1 METKE
6 FYTGEEIVDKYIGP
20 KGTPK
25 REKLEADLQAFLV
38 GDAVKRARESKQL
51 TQEELGRLIGVP
63 RTRISRIENGKD
75 LNFSTLSKVFKAM
88 GIRAKLEMG
97 DLGKV
102 SLW

>member
-38 GDAVKRARESKQL
+38 GDA
-51 TQEELGRLIGVP
+51 VP

>member
-6 FYTGEEIVDKYIGP
+6 FYTGEEIVDKYIGL

-25 REKLEADLQAFLV
+25 RDKLEADLQAFLV
-38 GDAVKRARESKQL
+38 GDAVKRARESKHL
-51 TQEELGRLIGVP
+51 TQEELGRLIGVR
-63 RTRISRIENGKD
+63 RTQISRIENGKD
-75 LNFSTLSKVFKAM
+75 LTLSILIKVFKAM

-97 DLGKV
+97 DWGKV